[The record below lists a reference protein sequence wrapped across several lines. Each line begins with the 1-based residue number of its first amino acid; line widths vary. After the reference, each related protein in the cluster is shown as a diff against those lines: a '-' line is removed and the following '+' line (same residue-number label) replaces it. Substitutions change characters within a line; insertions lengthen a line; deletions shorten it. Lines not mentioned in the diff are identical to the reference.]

1 MSKNPFIR
9 EDDNYTI
16 DDIKLFPSQN
26 EGVKF
31 ILSNFNCII
40 NHQPGLRKNS
50 IISSSY
56 STFFKSIYYSTDSYT
71 STKTGYILI

>member
-9 EDDNYTI
+9 EDNNYTI

-56 STFFKSIYYSTDSYT
+56 STFFKSFNYFTDSYT
-71 STKTGYILI
+71 STKTSYFFI